1 LEQSGEKMSKE
12 LLFEI
17 GTEEIPAGF
26 LSKALI
32 DMEEIIRKSLAEKR
46 IAFSGVKCL
55 ATPRRLVLYIADLAE
70 NQQDQTIEKMGPAK
84 KAAFDENGNPTKA
97 AQGFARSQGLDISA
111 LETIVT
117 EKGEYLGSRKTI
129 AGKPTV
135 VLLPEILTDFIL
147 AIPFKKSMRWG
158 NNDLRF
164 ARPIHWLLA
173 LYGGNVVPLKINDI
187 ESGNAS
193 HGHRFMSPAPFAVA
207 GFDEYLAKAKQNYVI
222 VDQAERKNI
231 ILAEA
236 QKSAA
241 EVGGK
246 ILYTADLLDTL
257 AFIVEYPVIVRGGFD
272 KEYLAVPKEVLTTTM
287 IAHQKYFP
295 IINDAGKLLPH
306 FIAVSNT
313 KARDLEVVARGN
325 EKVLRARLADA
336 QFFFEE
342 DRKIPLENRVES
354 LKKVVFHTLLG
365 TSYKKVTR
373 FRKLALKI
381 AQKIN
386 PAFKKDVDRAALL
399 AKADLES
406 LMVCEFSELQGI
418 MGREYALLAG
428 EKPVVARAIYEH
440 YLPIVAGGDLPE
452 TDEGAIVS
460 IADKIDTIVGFFG
473 VGLPPTGTADP
484 YALRRQALGV
494 INIILSRRYPLTLDF
509 VVGESIALFKGTLK
523 KPEDEIQK
531 DVLEFFRG
539 RLQNQL
545 INQGFIYDT
554 VEAVLAAG
562 FADVVLALE
571 KIKALQAF
579 RTDPEFEPLS
589 IAFKR
594 VDNILKDFH
603 NPRVDPLLFVTDAER
618 NLHSAF
624 NEIRKQVIVGI
635 ERTDFSFAL
644 KKIALLRPPVDAF
657 FDGVM
662 VMDKDEKMK
671 FNRLSLLAEISDL
684 FHRIADFSKVVT
696 AGQ

>member
-1 LEQSGEKMSKE
+1 MSKE

-26 LSKALI
+26 LSRAVI
-32 DMEEIIRKSLAEKR
+32 DMEEIIRKSLSEKR
-46 IAFSGVKCL
+46 IAFEGIKCM
-55 ATPRRLVLYIADLAE
+55 ATPRRLVLYIADVAQK
-70 NQQDQTIEKMGPAK
+70 QQDQTIEKIGPAK
-84 KAAFDENGNPTKA
+84 KAAFDENGNPARA
-97 AQGFARSQGLDISA
+97 ALGFAKSQGLEISA

-117 EKGEYLGSRKTI
+117 EKGEYLGARKTI
-129 AGKPTV
+129 AGQPTV
-135 VLLPEILTDFIL
+135 ALLPEILTNFLL

-158 NNDLRF
+158 DYDLRF

-173 LYGGNVVPLKINDI
+173 LYCGNIIPLQIEDI
-187 ESGNAS
+187 ESGNTS
-193 HGHRFMSPAPFAVA
+193 RGHRFMSPAPFTVS
-207 GFDEYLAKAKQNYVI
+207 GFDDYLAKAKQSYVI
-222 VDQAERKNI
+222 ADPAERKNI

-246 ILYTADLLDTL
+246 ILYTTELLDTL
-257 AFIVEYPVIVRGGFD
+257 TFIVEYPVIVRGGFD
-272 KEYLAVPKEVLTTTM
+272 KDYLAVPKEVLTTTM

-295 IINDAGKLLPH
+295 IINDAGKLLPY

-342 DRKIPLENRVES
+342 DRKITLENRVES

-365 TSYKKVTR
+365 TSYKKVMR
-373 FRKLALKI
+373 FRKLAVKI

-386 PAFKKDVDRAALL
+386 PVLKKNVDRAALL

-452 TDEGAIVS
+452 TDEGAIVG

-494 INIILSRRYPLTLDF
+494 INIILSRCYPLTLDF
-509 VVGESIALFKGTLK
+509 VVAESIALFKGGLK
-523 KPEDEIQK
+523 KPEGEIQK
-531 DVLEFFRG
+531 DVLEFFQG

-545 INQGFIYDT
+545 ITQGFDYDT
-554 VEAVLAAG
+554 VEAILATG
-562 FADVVLALE
+562 FVDIVLALE

-579 RTDPEFEPLS
+579 RINPEFEPLS

-603 NPRVDPLLFVTDAER
+603 HPMLDPLLFVTDAER
-618 NLHSAF
+618 NLYSAF
-624 NEIRKQVIVGI
+624 NEIKKQVIGGI
-635 ERTDFSFAL
+635 EKNDFSFAL
-644 KKIALLRPPVDAF
+644 KEIALLRPPVDAF

-662 VMDKDEKMK
+662 VMDKDEKMR

-696 AGQ
+696 AG